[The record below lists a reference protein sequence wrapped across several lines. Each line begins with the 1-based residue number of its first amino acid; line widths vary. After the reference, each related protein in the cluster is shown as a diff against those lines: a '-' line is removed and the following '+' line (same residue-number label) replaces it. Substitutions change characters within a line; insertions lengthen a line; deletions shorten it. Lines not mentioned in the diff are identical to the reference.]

1 MTLSSSLNCS
11 ASLKAKHLDFSF
23 LIWYSVGGSL
33 IGATPFCTMK
43 KLPATAIL
51 GVDPGVNGGLAL
63 ADTKK
68 KVIYYTAMPKNM
80 ENFGYF
86 CNALTPIKNRKM
98 YIEHMSYAQVGRK
111 DAEGK
116 FIRISNP
123 RSMGVLGQN
132 AGFLQG
138 NAMAMGYKIEEVWPQ
153 SWMGRIGAH
162 DTGLSCNDKGWKNN
176 LKRIAA
182 ESFPSAKVT
191 LKNADAFLI
200 LLDAYR
206 RLVEDPE
213 ASMADWEV
221 IQVKF

>member
-51 GVDPGVNGGLAL
+51 GADPGVNGGLAL

-98 YIEHMSYAQVGRK
+98 YIEHMSYAQGGRK

-162 DTGLSCNDKGWKNN
+162 DTGLSYNDKGWKNN